1 MSVAY
6 NGNLYIIGGCTAYTS
21 GNCSAWSTA
30 VQHATINADGSLG
43 SWTATDN
50 TVDQQLATGRA
61 LGGAIGY
68 SGRIYIV
75 GGSTPS
81 SPFDNSVL
89 YATLSTTGVIT
100 GWTDT
105 SAQSTSGFLPTGRRA
120 FGISTSGGYMY
131 VAGGCTAATSGVCTT
146 SKSDVLYTEM
156 SESGPVLSP
165 VCSDGTLTNTWCTSS
180 NNFSTTRFD
189 LSAMGY
195 ASALYVSGGYDGTN
209 NLGDIQYATLNT
221 DGSLHAFKYTNYQD
235 LNGRARPMVGA
246 NGFMYFFGDEN
257 SATEVQF
264 APINANNTLG
274 QMSRASSVGMPNAHA
289 HGAVAFN
296 DGFFYLVG
304 GCTLSSGTC
313 SSAITNVDYVGQKA
327 EARKGHYSKMFNTE
341 VNTSPTLVQVNG
353 TGQYVVT
360 MRTAAVGSTTFG
372 VPQNIVPDYANKFY
386 FLKALDGSGTD
397 VGIAFN
403 YYIFLTIDDQYTGTF
418 PDTGSVATDIN
429 IFYHPNPGR
438 RLRHGASFTNTGCN
452 RVIANGCLLDTAQ

>member
-1 MSVAY
+1 
-6 NGNLYIIGGCTAYTS
+6 
-21 GNCSAWSTA
+21 
-30 VQHATINADGSLG
+30 
-43 SWTATDN
+43 
-50 TVDQQLATGRA
+50 
-61 LGGAIGY
+61 
-68 SGRIYIV
+68 
-75 GGSTPS
+75 
-81 SPFDNSVL
+81 
-89 YATLSTTGVIT
+89 
-100 GWTDT
+100 
-105 SAQSTSGFLPTGRRA
+105 
-120 FGISTSGGYMY
+120 
-131 VAGGCTAATSGVCTT
+131 
-146 SKSDVLYTEM
+146 
-156 SESGPVLSP
+156 
-165 VCSDGTLTNTWCTSS
+165 
-180 NNFSTTRFD
+180 
-189 LSAMGY
+189 MGY